1 MEAYVCHYG
10 ADAWLGPHLDLQEK
24 IVTHVLYFNTEW
36 NEANGGCLK
45 ILNSKSMEDDV
56 ATILPVVGN
65 SSVLVRSDCSWH
77 AVSRVRK
84 DAGESRRS
92 MNVIFYRPG
101 AESTMWPK
109 GDTPPL
115 HDYHG

>member
-1 MEAYVCHYG
+1 
-10 ADAWLGPHLDLQEK
+10 
-24 IVTHVLYFNTEW
+24 
-36 NEANGGCLK
+36 
-45 ILNSKSMEDDV
+45 
-56 ATILPVVGN
+56 
-65 SSVLVRSDCSWH
+65 
-77 AVSRVRK
+77 VRK